1 MTSAGTMCVS
11 EFFFALKITKSF
23 FYLKKGVNF
32 AVFMI
37 KLKVKRTQVFSA
49 YGSGS
54 SSFPFAVIL

>member
-1 MTSAGTMCVS
+1 MCVS